1 VSHQHAEGRLQ
12 PTLYPEFRISLNN
25 SSTETF
31 LIKNRITTME
41 QFKVIHYRVNKS
53 DANKLVS
60 WWNANTPY
68 YYFKKKVGKLYNIVR
83 QL

>member
-1 VSHQHAEGRLQ
+1 
-12 PTLYPEFRISLNN
+12 
-25 SSTETF
+25 
-31 LIKNRITTME
+31 ME

-68 YYFKKKVGKLYNIVR
+68 YYFKKKVGKLYNIVK